1 MSEMYH
7 FRSDDLTP
15 AERYKLLSGSVIPR
29 PIAWVMTKDIETLN
43 LAPIS
48 FFQVASGLM
57 PWLTLSVGYRNGKRK
72 DTADNILTHEEA
84 VVHLVDEDLVKQM
97 NATAASLPHDQSE
110 LDLINLPLVP
120 SQTVEVPG
128 LKAAKIR
135 FETKLYDYKLL
146 KDPAGQPMSDFFF
159 LEVTD
164 MYFDESVLDPDKK
177 YVDYH
182 AFNPVARLAGP
193 NYATLG
199 NEFEL
204 RRPL

>member
-1 MSEMYH
+1 MYH

-15 AERYKLLSGSVIPR
+15 VERYKLLSGSVIPR

-146 KDPAGQPMSDFFF
+146 KDPTGQPMSDFFF

-193 NYATLG
+193 NYAMLG